1 MSNSGSPKQRYK
13 WYAIVGNTKQPRA
26 TFAAAK
32 KTICLQLKPFLLL
45 AQKTYPEDVKDLA
58 ELIKHI
64 SDLQEIGGSEEVWTF
79 KIGPTVGRVAIQN
92 ELI

>member
-1 MSNSGSPKQRYK
+1 MSSSGSPKQRYK

-32 KTICLQLKPFLLL
+32 KTICLQLKTYLEL
-45 AQKTYPEDVKDLA
+45 AQKSYSEDISDLA

-64 SDLQEIGGSEEVWTF
+64 SDLQEIGGNEEVWTF
-79 KIGPTVGRVAIQN
+79 KIGPVTGRVAIQN
-92 ELI
+92 EKI